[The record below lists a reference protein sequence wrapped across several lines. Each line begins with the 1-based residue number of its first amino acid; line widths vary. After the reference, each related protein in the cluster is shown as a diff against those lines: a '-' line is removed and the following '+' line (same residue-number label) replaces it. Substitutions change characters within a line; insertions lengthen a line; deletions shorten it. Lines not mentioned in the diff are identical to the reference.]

1 MKIFNRGA
9 PNMSKSI
16 RLLIAST
23 LTALAATSAQA
34 DFVYSN
40 QGVDF
45 TYHAIDADSFSLR
58 IQNALDATG
67 DWATATHLGYLGFK
81 NIGTLGTLTGATV
94 TITPAPAT
102 TIQWALAAGELTG
115 NGCNANANSNAICLD
130 ASPDVALTNDLLFT
144 IDLKGT
150 GIDLSGA
157 TAPQLKASFT
167 TYQAATRNKPEA
179 YVQTG
184 SLIGETLQSNAVV
197 QRLPEPASL
206 ALAALA
212 LAGAAAARRRSR
224 G

>member
-1 MKIFNRGA
+1 
-9 PNMSKSI
+9 MSKSI
-16 RLLIAST
+16 RLLIAA
-23 LTALAATSAQA
+23 ALSAVAATSAQA

-45 TYHAIDADSFSLR
+45 TYHSIDSDSFSLR
-58 IQNALDATG
+58 IQNALDANG
-67 DWATATHLGYLGFK
+67 DWASATHLGFLGFK
-81 NIGTLGTLTGATV
+81 NIGNLGTLTGATV

-102 TIQWALAAGELTG
+102 LIQWTLTAGELTG

-144 IDLKGT
+144 VDLKGS
-150 GIDLSGA
+150 GIDLTGV

-167 TYQAATRNKPEA
+167 TYQEATRNKPAA

-184 SLIGETLQSNAVV
+184 SLVGQTLQSDAVV

-206 ALAALA
+206 ALAGLA
-212 LAGAAAARRRSR
+212 LLGAAAARRRR